1 MRGGYFMNETYS
13 LRELFEAHADDLL
26 SITYAYVK
34 DWQVAEDIVQD
45 VFLSHWNKREAFRGE
60 SALKTYLTRIAINR
74 SKDYLKSWR
83 YRTHTFTNEFFT
95 AVYPRKRLE
104 KNEELVTI
112 GQAVLQLPIEL
123 REVII
128 LYFYKECTV
137 KEISELIG
145 LSETSIRNRLAKAK
159 AKLKQQ
165 LEKEK
170 WEVLLHE

>member
-1 MRGGYFMNETYS
+1 MRGGYLMNEPFS

-26 SITYAYVK
+26 TISYSYVK

-83 YRTHTFTNEFFT
+83 YRTHTFTNEFFSSIH
-95 AVYPRKRLE
+95 PRKRLE
-104 KNEELVTI
+104 KNEELQTV

-123 REVII
+123 REIII
-128 LYFYKECTV
+128 LHFYKEYSV

-145 LSETSIRNRLAKAK
+145 LSETSIRNRLGKAK
-159 AKLKQQ
+159 IKLKQQ
-165 LEKEK
+165 LEDEK